1 VLVRRHYNR
10 PFVPRKPLSA
20 TAEPPVEAVPP
31 QPPARPEPEPAGD
44 IRRVRPY
51 ILSPRPLRA
60 IARRIASVV
69 ALVAIDLA
77 GLTLGLYVAF
87 ALRWVYYEHS
97 LPAWD
102 VPWDGVSNWLPFLA
116 LITVLVFTQN
126 GLYAAR
132 EFRSGAGRILSSLG
146 LVTLVSLAF
155 GVGIGHDFN
164 TFTMAPTALIVTA
177 LAITLLRATYDIVT
191 KDVFRFTGVRR
202 RVALVGEGHN
212 VSELHRAL
220 GFGRSGIDY
229 EFVGVISSRSDG
241 LPLPVL
247 GGLSQ
252 LAEVLERDRVDELI
266 VADSD
271 YEEDELL
278 GIAEEA
284 HRRGLKVRIAPTT
297 TEILVQRA
305 EYIPGQGVPL
315 FELRPPAFEG
325 ADWAIKR
332 AFDIA
337 VSGGVLVLG
346 LPLWLLIAAAIKLGS
361 PGPVLYRDRRV
372 GLNEREFGMLKFR
385 TMYADASERQAQL
398 EDENEA
404 SGPLFK
410 IRDDPR
416 VTPVGRLLRRF
427 SLDEIPQVLNVLHGE
442 MSLVGPRPLPVRDFR
457 QLEDWHRKRYLVLP
471 GMTGLWQ
478 ISGRSN
484 LSFDDLV
491 RLDFYYLENWSIWLD
506 ISILARTIPAV
517 LMRRGAY

>member
-1 VLVRRHYNR
+1 VA
-10 PFVPRKPLSA
+10 RKPLSA
-20 TAEPPVEAVPP
+20 TADPPAEAAPP
-31 QPPARPEPEPAGD
+31 QPAAPAEARPAGD
-44 IRRVRPY
+44 IRQVRPY

-60 IARRIASVV
+60 IARRVASVV
-69 ALVAIDLA
+69 ALVSLDLA
-77 GLTLGLYVAF
+77 GLTLGLYIAF
-87 ALRWVYYEHS
+87 ALRWIYYEHS
-97 LPAWD
+97 LPLWG
-102 VPWDGVSNWLPFLA
+102 VPWKGVSNWLPFLA
-116 LITVLVFTQN
+116 LITVLVFTHN

-146 LVTLVSLAF
+146 LVALLSLAF
-155 GVGIGHDFN
+155 GLGIGHDFN
-164 TFTMAPTALIVTA
+164 TFTMAPTALVVTA
-177 LAITLLRATYDIVT
+177 VLITLLRASYDIVT
-191 KDVFRFTGVRR
+191 KDVFRLTGVRR
-202 RVALVGEGHN
+202 RVVLVGEGRN

-220 GFGRSGIDY
+220 GFGRNGIDY
-229 EFVGVISSRSDG
+229 EFVGVVSTGPDG

-247 GGLSQ
+247 GDLSE
-252 LAEVLERDRVDELI
+252 LPRILDRERVDELI

-271 YEEDELL
+271 YEEEVLL
-278 GIAEEA
+278 EIAEEA

-315 FELRPPAFEG
+315 FELRPPVFEG

-332 AFDIA
+332 AFDVA
-337 VSGGVLVLG
+337 VSVGVIVVG

-385 TMYADASERQAQL
+385 TMYTDAAERQAQL
-398 EDENEA
+398 EGENEA

-427 SLDEIPQVLNVLHGE
+427 SLDEIPQVLNVLRGE
-442 MSLVGPRPLPVRDFR
+442 MSLVGPRPLPVRDFQ

-506 ISILARTIPAV
+506 VSILARTLPAV
-517 LMRRGAY
+517 LGRRGAY

>member
-1 VLVRRHYNR
+1 VA
-10 PFVPRKPLSA
+10 RKPLSA
-20 TAEPPVEAVPP
+20 TAEPPAEATV
-31 QPPARPEPEPAGD
+31 PEPEAAPEAPPAGD
-44 IRRVRPY
+44 IRRTRPY
-51 ILSPRPLRA
+51 ILARRPLRA

-69 ALVAIDLA
+69 ALVSLDLL
-77 GLTLGLYVAF
+77 GLALGLYVAF
-87 ALRWVYYEHS
+87 ALREVYYEHS
-97 LPAWD
+97 LPSWEA
-102 VPWDGVSNWLPFLA
+102 PWNGVSEWFPFLG
-116 LITVLVFTQN
+116 LIMVLVFTHN

-146 LVTLVSLAF
+146 LVTLIALAF

-164 TFTMAPTALIVTA
+164 TFTMAPTALVVTA
-177 LAITLLRATYDIVT
+177 VLITLLRATYDIAT

-202 RVALVGEGHN
+202 RVLLVGEGSN
-212 VSELHRAL
+212 VTDLHSAL

-229 EFVGVISSRSDG
+229 EFVGVVSSRPG
-241 LPLPVL
+241 TLALPVL
-247 GGLSQ
+247 GGLPQ
-252 LAEVLERDRVDELI
+252 LAEVLDRERIDELI

-278 GIAEEA
+278 EIGEEA

-325 ADWAIKR
+325 ADWAVKR
-332 AFDIA
+332 VFDLA
-337 VSGGVLVLG
+337 VSAGVIVIG
-346 LPLWLLIAAAIKLGS
+346 LPLWVVIAVAIKLGS
-361 PGPVLYRDRRV
+361 SGPVLYRDRRI

-385 TMYADASERQAQL
+385 TMYVGAADEQARL
-398 EDENEA
+398 EAENEA

-427 SLDEIPQVLNVLHGE
+427 SLDEIPQVLNVLRGE

-457 QLEDWHRKRYLVLP
+457 RLDDWHRKRYLVLP

-491 RLDFYYLENWSIWLD
+491 RLDFYYLENWSVWLD
-506 ISILARTIPAV
+506 ISILARTLPAV
-517 LMRRGAY
+517 LARRGAY

>member
-1 VLVRRHYNR
+1 MVD
-10 PFVPRKPLSA
+10 
-20 TAEPPVEAVPP
+20 
-31 QPPARPEPEPAGD
+31 PPAEAAPSQAAPEEGRAAGD
-44 IRRVRPY
+44 IRQVRPY

-60 IARRIASVV
+60 IARRVASVV
-69 ALVAIDLA
+69 ALVSLDLA
-77 GLTLGLYVAF
+77 GLTVGLYVAF
-87 ALRWVYYEHS
+87 ALREIYYERRFPPLR
-97 LPAWD
+97 LPWE
-102 VPWDGVSNWLPFLA
+102 GVSEWLPFLA
-116 LITVLVFTQN
+116 LITVLVFTHN

-146 LVTLVSLAF
+146 LVALVSLAF
-155 GVGIGHDFN
+155 GLGIGHDFN
-164 TFTMAPTALIVTA
+164 TFTMAPTALVITA
-177 LAITLLRATYDIVT
+177 LMITVLRASYDVVT

-202 RVALVGEGHN
+202 RVVLVGEGRN

-220 GFGRSGIDY
+220 GFGRNGIDY
-229 EFVGVISSRSDG
+229 EFVGVVSAGPDG

-247 GGLSQ
+247 GD
-252 LAEVLERDRVDELI
+252 LAELPQVLDHERVDELI

-271 YEEDELL
+271 YEEEVLL
-278 GIAEEA
+278 EIAEEA

-315 FELRPPAFEG
+315 FELRPPVFAG

-332 AFDIA
+332 AFDVA
-337 VSGGVLVLG
+337 VSAGVVVVG
-346 LPLWLLIAAAIKLGS
+346 LPLWLVIAAAIKLGS

-385 TMYADASERQAQL
+385 TMYADAPERQGQL
-398 EDENEA
+398 EAENEA

-427 SLDEIPQVLNVLHGE
+427 SLDEIPQVLNVLRGE

-457 QLEDWHRKRYLVLP
+457 QLQDWHRKRYLVLP
-471 GMTGLWQ
+471 GMSGLWQ

-517 LMRRGAY
+517 IGRRGAY

>member
-1 VLVRRHYNR
+1 VA
-10 PFVPRKPLSA
+10 RKPLSA
-20 TAEPPVEAVPP
+20 TAEPPVEAASPP
-31 QPPARPEPEPAGD
+31 PVAAAEAQPAGD

-60 IARRIASVV
+60 IARRVASVV
-69 ALVAIDLA
+69 ALVALDLA
-77 GLTLGLYVAF
+77 GLTLGLYLAF
-87 ALRWVYYEHS
+87 TLRWIYYEHN
-97 LPAWD
+97 LPPWD
-102 VPWDGVSNWLPFLA
+102 VPWEGAWNWLPFLA
-116 LITVLVFTQN
+116 LITVLVFTHN

-146 LVTLVSLAF
+146 LVALVSLAF

-164 TFTMAPTALIVTA
+164 TFTMAPTTLVLTA
-177 LAITLLRATYDIVT
+177 LLINLLRASYDIIT

-202 RVALVGEGHN
+202 RVVLVGEGEI
-212 VSELHRAL
+212 VTELHRAL

-229 EFVGVISSRSDG
+229 EFVGVVSSRPDG
-241 LPLPVL
+241 LPLPGL
-247 GGLSQ
+247 GELSQ
-252 LAEVLERDRVDELI
+252 LPEVLDRERVDELI

-271 YEEDELL
+271 YEEHELL
-278 GIAEEA
+278 EIAEEA

-325 ADWAIKR
+325 TDWAIKR
-332 AFDIA
+332 AFDLA

-346 LPLWLLIAAAIKLGS
+346 LPLWIVIAAAIKLGS

-385 TMYADASERQAQL
+385 TMYADAPERQAQL
-398 EDENEA
+398 EGENEA

-427 SLDEIPQVLNVLHGE
+427 SLDEIPQVLNVLRGE

>member
-1 VLVRRHYNR
+1 VA
-10 PFVPRKPLSA
+10 RKPVVA
-20 TAEPPVEAVPP
+20 TAARPAEAPPPEAPEVVEA
-31 QPPARPEPEPAGD
+31 APAGD

-60 IARRIASVV
+60 IVRRVASVV
-69 ALVAIDLA
+69 ALVSLDLA
-77 GLTLGLYVAF
+77 GLTLGLYIAF
-87 ALRWVYYEHS
+87 ALRWIYYEHS
-97 LPAWD
+97 LPLWG
-102 VPWDGVSNWLPFLA
+102 VPWKGVSNWLPFLA
-116 LITVLVFTQN
+116 LITVLVFTHS

-146 LVTLVSLAF
+146 LVALLSLAF
-155 GVGIGHDFN
+155 GLGIGHDFN
-164 TFTMAPTALIVTA
+164 TFTMAPTALVVTA
-177 LAITLLRATYDIVT
+177 LLITLLRASYDIVT

-202 RVALVGEGHN
+202 RVVLVGEGSN
-212 VSELHRAL
+212 VSDLHRAL

-229 EFVGVISSRSDG
+229 EFVGVVASGPDG
-241 LPLPVL
+241 LALPVL
-247 GGLSQ
+247 GGLSE
-252 LAEVLERDRVDELI
+252 LPSILDHERVDELI

-271 YEEDELL
+271 YEEEELL
-278 GIAEEA
+278 EIAEEA

-305 EYIPGQGVPL
+305 EYIPGQGLPL
-315 FELRPPAFEG
+315 FELRPPVFEG

-332 AFDIA
+332 AFDVA
-337 VSGGVLVLG
+337 VSGSVVVLG
-346 LPLWLLIAAAIKLGS
+346 LPFWLLIAAAIKLGS

-385 TMYADASERQAQL
+385 TMYAGAADRQLQL
-398 EDENEA
+398 EAENEA

-427 SLDEIPQVLNVLHGE
+427 SLDEIPQVLNVLRGE

-457 QLEDWHRKRYLVLP
+457 RLEDWHRKRYLVLP
-471 GMTGLWQ
+471 GMSGLWQ

-517 LMRRGAY
+517 LLRRGAY

>member
-1 VLVRRHYNR
+1 MA
-10 PFVPRKPLSA
+10 RKPLSA
-20 TAEPPVEAVPP
+20 TAEPPLEATLPQPAVPDEGT
-31 QPPARPEPEPAGD
+31 PAAD
-44 IRRVRPY
+44 IRQVRPF
-51 ILSPRPLRA
+51 ILSRRPLRA

-69 ALVAIDLA
+69 ALVALDLL
-77 GLTLGLYVAF
+77 GLTGGLYLAF
-87 ALRWVYYEHS
+87 ALREVYYEGG

-102 VPWDGVSNWLPFLA
+102 VPWHGVSEWLPFLA
-116 LITVLVFTQN
+116 LITVLVFTHN

-146 LVTLVSLAF
+146 LVALVSLAF

-164 TFTMAPTALIVTA
+164 TFTMAPTALVLTA
-177 LAITLLRATYDIVT
+177 LLITLLRALYDVAT

-202 RVALVGEGHN
+202 RVVLVGEADN
-212 VSELHRAL
+212 VSELHRNL

-229 EFVGVISSRSDG
+229 EFVGVVSSRPNGSA
-241 LPLPVL
+241 LPVL
-247 GGLSQ
+247 GE
-252 LAEVLERDRVDELI
+252 LADLPRLLDDERVDELI

-271 YEEDELL
+271 YDEDTLL

-315 FELRPPAFEG
+315 FELRPPVFEG
-325 ADWAIKR
+325 ADWVVKR
-332 AFDIA
+332 TFDIA
-337 VSGGVLVLG
+337 VSAGVLVLG
-346 LPLWLLIAAAIKLGS
+346 LPLWLLVAAAIKLTS

-372 GLNEREFGMLKFR
+372 GLSQREFGMLKFR
-385 TMYADASERQAQL
+385 TMYADAADRQSQL
-398 EDENEA
+398 ERENEA

-416 VTPVGRLLRRF
+416 VTPVGRVLRRI
-427 SLDEIPQVLNVLHGE
+427 SLDEIPQMLNVLSGE
-442 MSLVGPRPLPVRDFR
+442 MSLVGPRPLPVRDFE

-506 ISILARTIPAV
+506 VSILARTIPAV
-517 LMRRGAY
+517 LGRRGAY